1 MRFAAI
7 LCDLDGVLVDSGDA
21 VEAVWRDW
29 ATDQGLEP
37 DEVVR
42 AMHGVPSREVIA
54 SVAPHLDAA
63 AEAERVDALHAATGG
78 SALPGAAELLA
89 GAPPEALAVVTSC
102 GSALAAARL
111 RSAGLPEPAIL
122 VTADA
127 VRRGKP
133 APDAYLV
140 AAQALGAEPGGC
152 VVIEDAPAGVRAG
165 RAAGMTVWAVTTTHT
180 EDELEAAD
188 RTAADLAAL
197 LEPLG
202 ARLRPRAVVL
212 TRLERRTLAPPAM
225 AAERFRACVATLA

>member
-1 MRFAAI
+1 VRFAAI

-29 ATDQGLEP
+29 AVERALDPADVL
-37 DEVVR
+37 R

-54 SVAPHLDAA
+54 SVAPHLDAV
-63 AEAERVDALHAATGG
+63 AEAERVDALHAETGG

-89 GAPPEALAVVTSC
+89 AAPAAALAVVTSC

-111 RSAGLPEPAIL
+111 RAAGLAEPAIL

-140 AAQALGAEPGGC
+140 AAQALGAEPGSC
-152 VVIEDAPAGVRAG
+152 VVIEDAPAGIRAG

-180 EDELEAAD
+180 EDELEEAD
-188 RTAADLAAL
+188 RTAASLAAL
-197 LEPLG
+197 LGPLG
-202 ARLRPRAVVL
+202 
-212 TRLERRTLAPPAM
+212 LA
-225 AAERFRACVATLA
+225 

>member
-7 LCDLDGVLVDSGDA
+7 LSDLDGVLVDSGDA

-29 ATDQGLEP
+29 AAGQGLDP
-37 DEVVR
+37 GEVVR

-54 SVAPHLDAA
+54 TVAPHLDAA
-63 AEAERVDALHAATGG
+63 AEARHVDALHAATGG
-78 SALPGAAELLA
+78 EALPGAADLLA
-89 GAPPEALAVVTSC
+89 ATHPEALAVVTSC

-180 EDELEAAD
+180 ESELEEAD

-202 ARLRPRAVVL
+202 L
-212 TRLERRTLAPPAM
+212 
-225 AAERFRACVATLA
+225 